1 MEHYY
6 YTPTALFYG
15 EGCVAEKLKCA
26 CSHANKAFVLT
37 TRFVD
42 GLRNYALED
51 ILVSLSKMGLDSFV
65 YEDSEENPTVESIVR
80 VARIIISAKADYIIA
95 IGGGSALDTA
105 KAANVLL
112 RYPDKLDN
120 PYELFTAAR

>member
-15 EGCVAEKLKCA
+15 EGCVSEKLRCA
-26 CSHANKAFVLT
+26 CSHTPKAFVLT

-42 GLRNYALED
+42 GLCNYALED
-51 ILVSLSKMGLDSFV
+51 ILRTLSGMRLDSFV

-80 VARIIISAKADYIIA
+80 VARIMLASGADYIIA

-112 RYPDKLDN
+112 RYPD
-120 PYELFTAAR
+120 